1 MVRLSG
7 PALGVLTASPLAT
20 LSTTVKGTCSKC
32 VWGFRLT
39 RLVLLME
46 KQ

>member
-1 MVRLSG
+1 MVRLAG
-7 PALGVLTASPLAT
+7 PALDVLRSSPLAT

-32 VWGFRLT
+32 VWGFPLT
-39 RLVLLME
+39 RLVLPME